1 MDNKQRQAMQSVKND
16 VKPIPRGYGTITPYL
31 VVDGVPKLIDF
42 LKRAFDAEEKGRMIN
57 ERNGFVR
64 HAEVRV
70 GGSMVMMGDSSLGYN
85 PVSSHLYVYVE
96 NVAQVYKRALEA
108 GAVSQLEPT
117 TQFFGDQLAAVKD
130 PTGNVWYIAT
140 RVENVSSE
148 EMRERMK
155 KQGLIGDFPNPI
167 IAEVAS

>member
-1 MDNKQRQAMQSVKND
+1 MDNRQGQTMQSIKND
-16 VKPIPRGYGTITPYL
+16 VKPVPRDYGTVTPYL

-42 LKRAFDAEEKGRMIN
+42 LKRAFNAEEKGRMIN
-57 ERNGFVR
+57 EKNGFVR
-64 HAEVRV
+64 HAEVKV
-70 GGSMVMMGDSSLGYN
+70 GGSMVMMGDSNLGYN

-96 NVAQVYKRALEA
+96 NVDQVYKRALKA

-140 RVENVSSE
+140 RVEDVSSE
-148 EMRERMK
+148 EMKERMK
-155 KQGLIGDFPNPI
+155 KQGLTGDFPNR
-167 IAEVAS
+167 

>member
-16 VKPIPRGYGTITPYL
+16 VKPIPRGYGTVTPYL
-31 VVDGVPKLIDF
+31 IVDGVPKLIDF
-42 LKRAFDAEEKGRMIN
+42 LKRAFNAEEKGRMTN
-57 ERNGFVR
+57 EKNGFVR

-70 GGSMVMMGDSSLGYN
+70 GGSIVMMGDSNLG
-85 PVSSHLYVYVE
+85 
-96 NVAQVYKRALEA
+96 YKRALEA

-117 TQFFGDQLAAVKD
+117 TQFFGDQLAVVKD

-148 EMRERMK
+148 EMKERMK
-155 KQGLIGDFPNPI
+155 KQ
-167 IAEVAS
+167 

>member
-1 MDNKQRQAMQSVKND
+1 MDNGQGQALQSVKND
-16 VKPIPRGYGTITPYL
+16 VKPIPRGYGTVTPYL

-42 LKRAFDAEEKGRMIN
+42 LKRAFNAEEKGRMIN
-57 ERNGFVR
+57 EKNGFVR

-70 GGSMVMMGDSSLGYN
+70 GGSIVMMGDSNLGYK
-85 PVSSHLYVYVE
+85 PVASHLYVHVE
-96 NVAQVYKRALEA
+96 NVDQVYKRALEA

-117 TQFFGDQLAAVKD
+117 TQFFGDQLAVVKD

-148 EMRERMK
+148 EMKERMK
-155 KQGLIGDFPNPI
+155 KQSLTGDFP
-167 IAEVAS
+167 SR

>member
-1 MDNKQRQAMQSVKND
+1 MQSVKND

-70 GGSMVMMGDSSLGYN
+70 GGSMVMMGDSSLG
-85 PVSSHLYVYVE
+85 
-96 NVAQVYKRALEA
+96 
-108 GAVSQLEPT
+108 
-117 TQFFGDQLAAVKD
+117 
-130 PTGNVWYIAT
+130 
-140 RVENVSSE
+140 
-148 EMRERMK
+148 
-155 KQGLIGDFPNPI
+155 
-167 IAEVAS
+167 